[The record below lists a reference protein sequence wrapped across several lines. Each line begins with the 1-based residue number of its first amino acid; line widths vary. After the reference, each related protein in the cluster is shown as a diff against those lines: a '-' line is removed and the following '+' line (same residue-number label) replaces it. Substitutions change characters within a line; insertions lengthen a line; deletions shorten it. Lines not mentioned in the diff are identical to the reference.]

1 MIPENWAEKPPPP
14 FLPFCHGL
22 GSRHTGRIPNVPIL
36 QIHTQIP
43 PIRISS
49 IGYQLYQK
57 RQKWGG
63 GGGGGFSAQF
73 SGIIILNLK
82 VYLGD
87 QLCSKYT
94 KKSFVSYSV
103 NEI

>member
-1 MIPENWAEKPPPP
+1 M
-14 FLPFCHGL
+14 GD
-22 GSRHTGRIPNVPIL
+22 
-36 QIHTQIP
+36 
-43 PIRISS
+43 
-49 IGYQLYQK
+49 IGYSTCVTRAQSMTK

-63 GGGGGFSAQF
+63 GGLSAQF

-94 KKSFVSYSV
+94 KKSFVSYSG

>member
-1 MIPENWAEKPPPP
+1 M
-14 FLPFCHGL
+14 
-22 GSRHTGRIPNVPIL
+22 T
-36 QIHTQIP
+36 
-43 PIRISS
+43 
-49 IGYQLYQK
+49 K

>member
-1 MIPENWAEKPPPP
+1 M
-14 FLPFCHGL
+14 
-22 GSRHTGRIPNVPIL
+22 T
-36 QIHTQIP
+36 
-43 PIRISS
+43 
-49 IGYQLYQK
+49 K
-57 RQKWGG
+57 RQKWGGGG

>member
-1 MIPENWAEKPPPP
+1 M
-14 FLPFCHGL
+14 
-22 GSRHTGRIPNVPIL
+22 T
-36 QIHTQIP
+36 
-43 PIRISS
+43 
-49 IGYQLYQK
+49 K
-57 RQKWGG
+57 RQKWGGGG

-87 QLCSKYT
+87 QLNFQELCSKYT